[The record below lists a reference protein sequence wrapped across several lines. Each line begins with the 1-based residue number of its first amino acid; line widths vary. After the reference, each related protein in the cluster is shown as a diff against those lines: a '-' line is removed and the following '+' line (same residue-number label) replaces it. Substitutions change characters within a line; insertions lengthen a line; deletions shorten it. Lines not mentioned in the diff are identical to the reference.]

1 MVDKVED
8 VTEKAPVKGTL
19 LTPDQ
24 AGEWGNETVL
34 IEKKAKTEANAL
46 EAETEE
52 KPEPEKPE
60 TTEETTTEP
69 EPEDVVYLDDP
80 GDFTPKDYSF
90 DVVTY
95 DEEGKKPKTHKI
107 KSVEDW
113 DNLLEG
119 DPNLG
124 SGSALLKAQR
134 LATKLETNTDRDQA
148 EWQKTKDEYDKALA
162 DQNRNEA
169 VTNTWANEIAYL
181 EQNGSLPKVSEK
193 FKNVPWAGA
202 NADKD
207 ALADENVKAQIELL
221 DYMKKENGKRRKL
234 GLSDLGPEAAF
245 NARLR
250 DMGEK
255 KASEDKKKS
264 GEARKEAGA
273 RIAGSTPNPVT
284 IAPKGIAVGVGGSLR
299 DLGNTSWN

>member
-1 MVDKVED
+1 MAEEI
-8 VTEKAPVKGTL
+8 TEKAPVKGTL
-19 LTPDQ
+19 LTPDE

-34 IEKKAKTEANAL
+34 IEKKPKTESNAL
-46 EAETEE
+46 EVEEPEE
-52 KPEPEKPE
+52 KEEPKTEDEVVEDKVEEPEE
-60 TTEETTTEP
+60 
-69 EPEDVVYLDDP
+69 VVYLEDP
-80 GDFTPKDYSF
+80 GEFQPKDYSF
-90 DVVTY
+90 EVVTY

-107 KSVEDW
+107 DSIDKW
-113 DNLLEG
+113 DELLET

-134 LATKLETNTDRDQA
+134 LATRLETNVDRDQA

-162 DQNRNEA
+162 DQNRSEA

-193 FKNVPWAGA
+193 FKNVPWAGPE
-202 NADKD
+202 ADKD
-207 ALADENVKAQIELL
+207 ALADENVKAQIDLL
-221 DYMKKENGKRRKL
+221 DYMKKENSKRRKL

-250 DMGEK
+250 DVGEK
-255 KASEDKKKS
+255 KASEEKKKS
-264 GEARKEAGA
+264 GEARKEAGS

-284 IAPKGIAVGVGGSLR
+284 VAPKGIAVGVGGSLR
-299 DLGNTSWN
+299 DLGNTSWQ